1 MEATSSEA
9 RLTFQKN
16 SVNTQGNRLHSFEL
30 VSGNTFLPDQQQQF
44 VEIITNFKLY
54 HSDFI

>member
-1 MEATSSEA
+1 MVALIGRPGYLSK
-9 RLTFQKN
+9 KN
-16 SVNTQGNRLHSFEL
+16 WVNTQGNRFHRLL

-44 VEIITNFKLY
+44 VEIIMNFKLY